1 MQYFLAR
8 QRAVLCGRPGVKR
21 RAEKLNMAARLLPLL
36 LCALQAA
43 MAARLRSGLE
53 PLLGFLASPTD
64 GTYAITLNGSPLFS
78 SAPTSAFFLNRCRLF
93 SL

>member
-1 MQYFLAR
+1 MQYFWRATAR
-8 QRAVLCGRPGVKR
+8 PLVNAGPKSETIELF
-21 RAEKLNMAARLLPLL
+21 NMAARLLPLL
-36 LCALQAA
+36 LCALSRAEQAA
-43 MAARLRSGLE
+43 TGSGLE

-78 SAPTSAFFLNRCRLF
+78 SAPTSAFFFNRCRLF